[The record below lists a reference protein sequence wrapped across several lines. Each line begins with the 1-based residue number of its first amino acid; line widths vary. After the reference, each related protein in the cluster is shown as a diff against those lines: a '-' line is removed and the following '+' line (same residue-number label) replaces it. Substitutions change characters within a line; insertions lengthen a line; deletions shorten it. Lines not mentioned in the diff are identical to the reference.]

1 MKSATTLFATAGLA
15 ALFAGTAL
23 AQEGVMRTDAIVFA
37 TVDGQDLML
46 DLYTPVGVDNPPVLI
61 WAHGGGWQRGSRDE
75 LPVVELVQNGYAFA
89 SIDYRLAPASRF
101 PAQIY
106 DLKAAIRY
114 LRGNAAEL
122 GIDPNRIG
130 SAGSSAG
137 AHLALL
143 LGVTNGAE
151 ELEGHVGEYDNV
163 SSDVSMILA
172 YFPASDLTTI
182 LDQSTE
188 FGYGVRAPAL
198 EALLGGLPEAVPELA
213 QLASPVY
220 FVDAGDPPL
229 FVLHGDRDP
238 QMPINQS
245 HQIEGEYERFGLPV
259 HFEVVHGGV
268 HGGDGFYDSDRT
280 AKVSA
285 FLDEY
290 FKAAD

>member
-1 MKSATTLFATAGLA
+1 MKIRTFLATVGLM
-15 ALFAGTAL
+15 ALTAGTAL
-23 AQEGVMRTDAIVFA
+23 AQDGVERTNNIVFA

-46 DLYTPVGVDNPPVLI
+46 DLYTPAGVDNAPVLI

-75 LPVVELVQNGYAFA
+75 LPVVELVQHGYAFA

-101 PAQIY
+101 PAQIH

-143 LGVTNGAE
+143 LGVSNGVE
-151 ELEGHVGEYDNV
+151 ELEGDVGDYDDV

-172 YFPASDLTTI
+172 YYPASDLTTI

-213 QLASPVY
+213 RLASPVY
-220 FVDAGDPPL
+220 FVDAADPPL

-245 HQIEGEYERFGLPV
+245 HQIEGEYERVGLPA

-268 HGGDGFYDSDRT
+268 HGGDGFYESDRT
-280 AKVSA
+280 AKVRA

-290 FKAAD
+290 FKSAD